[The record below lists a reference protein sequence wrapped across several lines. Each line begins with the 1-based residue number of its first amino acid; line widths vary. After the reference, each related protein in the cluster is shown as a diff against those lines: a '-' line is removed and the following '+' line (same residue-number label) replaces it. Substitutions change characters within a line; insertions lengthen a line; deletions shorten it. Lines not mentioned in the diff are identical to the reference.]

1 MGVIK
6 IIGTPLYQWEL
17 GRKISISTS
26 EHTIINKVEFS
37 HDGDTESLVVKPRV
51 ENDQMVVDI
60 PNIMLLSGRY
70 VHVYISYS
78 DENLL
83 ETVAYD
89 ILPVI
94 KRPKPSDYV
103 YTETEV
109 LTWES
114 LDERI
119 KKLEKS
125 TGGADISKEDIQD
138 AVNEYLDNNPV
149 SFNETDPTV
158 PDWAKQPSKPTYT
171 ASEVKARPDDWMP
184 SAADIGAQPVGN
196 YATKDEIP
204 VVPDI
209 PTTLPNPHKLTFSG
223 AVSAEY
229 DGSKE
234 VIVKIPEGGSGG
246 GSEWT
251 KIGEVTLTG
260 KNLPITAV
268 ADNMIIVD
276 TTNGGSVDNKNIVVR
291 NKDYSALNA
300 VRLNSTDVAGQYV
313 VKNLDLGTMTVD
325 ESWVGR
331 EIEIPDAGVLKI
343 AIGGKF
349 NYLKIV
355 VTTPAIMFHGSRTGF
370 TFGYAFMC
378 PGTVHHFGGCP
389 VIYEAET
396 MPCPVDGYIYVQG
409 MWRGG
414 DVGVRQTYSEMRMVK
429 KAVVPAEFSMGH
441 YNGLLTIGTKVELWG
456 KA

>member
-1 MGVIK
+1 MGVIE

-70 VHVYISYS
+70 IHVYISYS

-119 KKLEKS
+119 KNLEKG
-125 TGGADISKEDIQD
+125 TGGADISKEDIRD

-149 SFNETDPTV
+149 SVDEKDPTV
-158 PDWAKQPSKPTYT
+158 PDWAKQPNPPKQ
-171 ASEVKARPDDWMP
+171 PDAL
-184 SAADIGAQPVGN
+184 S
-196 YATKDEIP
+196 
-204 VVPDI
+204 
-209 PTTLPNPHKLTFSG
+209 NPHKLTFSG

-229 DGSKE
+229 DGSKAVKV
-234 VIVKIPEGGSGG
+234 VIPQGG
-246 GSEWT
+246 GSKEVYELIANTTIEEAVQQWEYNFKDKPMK
-251 KIGEVTLTG
+251 KIWVYIKTPAHT
-260 KNLPITAV
+260 
-268 ADNMIIVD
+268 VD
-276 TTNGGSVDNKNIVVR
+276 TNYASITV
-291 NKDYSALNA
+291 
-300 VRLNSTDVAGQYV
+300 STDASGA
-313 VKNLDLGTMTVD
+313 
-325 ESWVGR
+325 S
-331 EIEIPDAGVLKI
+331 
-343 AIGGKF
+343 
-349 NYLKIV
+349 
-355 VTTPAIMFHGSRTGF
+355 
-370 TFGYAFMC
+370 
-378 PGTVHHFGGCP
+378 HFKSKAP
-389 VIYEAET
+389 
-396 MPCPVDGYIYVQG
+396 YIYPIPRKHICEQDITVEVRELNGTYALVFENSPRNGQALSG
-409 MWRGG
+409 WENGRFVAFGPDYYGAPLNGQMTSVKLHTYQIFDIGAEIQLW
-414 DVGVRQTYSEMRMVK
+414 GVR
-429 KAVVPAEFSMGH
+429 A
-441 YNGLLTIGTKVELWG
+441 
-456 KA
+456 

>member
-70 VHVYISYS
+70 IHVYISYS

-149 SFNETDPTV
+149 SFKETDPTV
-158 PDWAKQPSKPTYT
+158 PDWAKQPNPPKQ
-171 ASEVKARPDDWMP
+171 PD
-184 SAADIGAQPVGN
+184 A
-196 YATKDEIP
+196 
-204 VVPDI
+204 
-209 PTTLPNPHKLTFSG
+209 LPNPHKLTFSG

-229 DGSKE
+229 DGSEAVE
-234 VIVKIPEGGSGG
+234 VVIQQGGTDGG
-246 GSEWT
+246 M
-251 KIGEVTLTG
+251 KL
-260 KNLPITAV
+260 L
-268 ADNMIIVD
+268 VD
-276 TTNGGSVDNKNIVVR
+276 YTTETET
-291 NKDYSALNA
+291 LNA
-300 VRLNSTDVAGQYV
+300 EIGSLVFTKDVNGEPFS
-313 VKNLDLGTMTVD
+313 VKNLLV
-325 ESWVGR
+325 
-331 EIEIPDAGVLKI
+331 
-343 AIGGKF
+343 
-349 NYLKIV
+349 KIV
-355 VTTPAIMFHGSRTGF
+355 GKVINTTDNDASIRIAYTNADTRLWKEFYCKPINSYFSVDAQFSVDDSGIVSLKGPFSSSNIAMEATDSSRMIRIT
-370 TFGYAFMC
+370 AFNAVGINSNNATKTHLAA
-378 PGTVHHFGGCP
+378 GT
-389 VIYEAET
+389 
-396 MPCPVDGYIYVQG
+396 
-409 MWRGG
+409 
-414 DVGVRQTYSEMRMVK
+414 
-429 KAVVPAEFSMGH
+429 
-441 YNGLLTIGTKVELWG
+441 TIRAWG
-456 KA
+456 W

>member
-70 VHVYISYS
+70 IHVYISYS

-149 SFNETDPTV
+149 SVNETDPTV
-158 PDWAKQPSKPTYT
+158 PDWAKQPNPPKQ
-171 ASEVKARPDDWMP
+171 PD
-184 SAADIGAQPVGN
+184 A
-196 YATKDEIP
+196 
-204 VVPDI
+204 
-209 PTTLPNPHKLTFSG
+209 LPNPHKLTFSG

-234 VIVKIPEGGSGG
+234 VIVNIPEGGSGG
-246 GSEWT
+246 NADYE
-251 KIGEVTLTG
+251 
-260 KNLPITAV
+260 LPIANPETLGGVKPVAKGADMTQKVGVDELGGLWTAPGGGGDEWNYEYLFEASEDVASVEFDFVDSDGNPVSLRRIEVVQHLLSTNESGADTSLKVLCENGAIIYASVANNYANKGGNWLSAV
-268 ADNMIIVD
+268 ALAEIIGKTVYALGNKAID
-276 TTNGGSVDNKNIVVR
+276 SSASYSGGFTKQGVVFPV
-291 NKDYSALNA
+291 NA
-300 VRLNSTDVAGQYV
+300 WGDRWASSLARPVAIIGIKV
-313 VKNLDLGTMTVD
+313 PG
-325 ESWVGR
+325 
-331 EIEIPDAGVLKI
+331 
-343 AIGGKF
+343 AIGAKSQ
-349 NYLKIV
+349 L
-355 VTTPAIMFHGSRTGF
+355 
-370 TFGYAFMC
+370 
-378 PGTVHHFGGCP
+378 
-389 VIYEAET
+389 
-396 MPCPVDGYIYVQG
+396 YIC
-409 MWRGG
+409 
-414 DVGVRQTYSEMRMVK
+414 GVR
-429 KAVVPAEFSMGH
+429 A
-441 YNGLLTIGTKVELWG
+441 
-456 KA
+456 